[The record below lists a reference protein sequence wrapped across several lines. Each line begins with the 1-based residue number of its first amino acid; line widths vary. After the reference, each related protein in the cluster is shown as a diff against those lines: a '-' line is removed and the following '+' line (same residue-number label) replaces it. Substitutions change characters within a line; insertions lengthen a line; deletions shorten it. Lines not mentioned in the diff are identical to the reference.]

1 MENISWSTRTS
12 LSSPLTGTL
21 PKYHHHQLIMSRS
34 TELSKFARH
43 EPHSTIVA
51 DCLDLPHPHGKFDFA
66 ISIAVIHHLSTHER
80 RVAAVRAILETLNGR
95 GEALFFVW
103 ALEQK
108 NSRRGWDE
116 GDSQDQLVP
125 WVLREEKK
133 EGKTFHRYY
142 HLFRQGELEGMVR
155 EAGGEVV
162 RNGYDRDNWWAVARR
177 LRV

>member
-1 MENISWSTRTS
+1 MT
-12 LSSPLTGTL
+12 
-21 PKYHHHQLIMSRS
+21 
-34 TELSKFARH
+34 KFAKH

-51 DCLDLPHPHGKFDFA
+51 DILNLPHQDHKFDFA
-66 ISIAVIHHLSTHER
+66 ISIAVIHHLSTYER
-80 RVAAVRAILETLNGR
+80 RVASIREILNTINEK

-125 WVLREEKK
+125 WVLREDKK

-142 HLFRQGELEGMVR
+142 HLFKQGELEELIR
-155 EAGGEVV
+155 EAGGEIV
-162 RNGYDRDNWWAVARR
+162 RNGYDRDNWWAVASRAS
-177 LRV
+177 